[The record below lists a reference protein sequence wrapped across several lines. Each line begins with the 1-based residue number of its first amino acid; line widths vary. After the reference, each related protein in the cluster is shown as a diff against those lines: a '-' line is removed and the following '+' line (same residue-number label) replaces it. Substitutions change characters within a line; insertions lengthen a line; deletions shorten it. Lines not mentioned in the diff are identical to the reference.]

1 MRRFTP
7 ALLVLPMLV
16 ACYPKPA
23 VEEPMRAVRTL
34 VVQGGSSALQH
45 EYAAEIRPQTKR
57 L

>member
-1 MRRFTP
+1 MRRFTR